1 MGKRQSK
8 MQTNGNAQA
17 SRRQVKM
24 AKTPD
29 NYILLIKSDTCGA
42 CTRMQS
48 LFDEL
53 KSQGSLHVDPLFIKI
68 ADKDDPIK
76 HEYTWETVLAN
87 PIYGKLVRQAY
98 GFHGREPGSVP
109 LLMGVRRGRVVRR
122 DTQLGTFPDADALK
136 MFLSRF

>member
-8 MQTNGNAQA
+8 MQKWNAQA
-17 SRRQVKM
+17 SRQVKM
-24 AKTPD
+24 AKTPE

-53 KSQGSLHVDPLFIKI
+53 RVTPNVIKI
-68 ADKDDPIK
+68 ADKDDPEK
-76 HEYTWETVLAN
+76 HEYTWATVLSN
-87 PIYGKLVRQAY
+87 PVYGKMVRQAY
-98 GFHGREPGSVP
+98 GFHGREPGPVP

-122 DTQLGTFPDADALK
+122 DTQLGTFPTADALK
-136 MFLSRF
+136 KFLSRFK